1 MQLHTNRYFQPHSGS
16 PKQVP
21 CGFKA
26 ACQRQTTHFAA
37 GLLPSSKL
45 WPLKN
50 CASKVLFP
58 PGATATASAASDET
72 FNPLGLTYQSI
83 LQKDEKVKGLPP
95 PPKASTFTH
104 VLPYLV
110 RLALEERALLW
121 RVGLAFLCLL
131 FSKSAG
137 LMCPIM
143 IRDAVNSFAQHAAA
157 PAAVAA
163 AAATKALLLYGACD
177 ALKHCSKELQG
188 PLFTPVS
195 QAASRRVAFHTFAHI
210 MDLDVQYHL
219 ERRTGRVARILE
231 RGTRSIQM
239 LYRAVI
245 FTFIPTALELLVV
258 CTVLARAFSPLV
270 GALVVLTFA
279 MYVTWS
285 VVMTRIAADARKEVN
300 ILDNAT
306 GAKCVD
312 ALLNFETVALF
323 GNQKLEVLQYNEYL
337 KGYRAASVRTER
349 LASLLNAGQALI
361 LSCGLTSIL
370 VTAVNT
376 SAGGAV
382 TAGDLMMIQG
392 LLLQLWAPLQFL
404 GWFYRELRSALVD
417 MEEFFAILRT
427 KSHIK
432 DGTQDIPDSPL
443 GPSSVERGTQ
453 RSSSTT
459 SSASNVSSSASKA
472 SEGATFASQHHSGF
486 AGSNGNSHVSNASS
500 NGSHASG
507 SSHNSSS
514 SSSRSTFGVSGDHHF
529 GNGMNDDH
537 HGSEEAFR
545 ERVQSG
551 SQACGSERGLRVEM
565 RDVHF
570 GYTGSRKILR
580 GVSVDL
586 QPGTSMAF
594 VGSSGSG
601 KSTMLKLLTRL
612 YDVSSGAVLLNGVDV
627 RDLKLESLR
636 KAVAVVPQEAVLLN
650 DTIMSNI
657 RYGRPEATDE
667 EVIEAAKLASLH
679 EAVVAM
685 PGQYNSVVGE
695 RGLKLS
701 GGEKQ
706 RVAIARAFLRQPRLL
721 ICDEATSSLDTGTE
735 AQIMGSLS
743 QLAQG
748 RTAVFVAHRLSTV
761 RHCDQI
767 VVLKGGEIVERGSH
781 DELMA
786 VGPGGVYH
794 DAWQLQAREDLS
806 GNTRDNAGML
816 ASTSD
821 SDDDA
826 WLSPSA
832 SASTSSVDGNLNAIA
847 SGVKAG

>member
-1 MQLHTNRYFQPHSGS
+1 MLHTNRIFQTKPQCGCPLNQVS
-16 PKQVP
+16 PWGP
-21 CGFKA
+21 GLRA
-26 ACQRQTTHFAA
+26 TCQRQTPQFAER
-37 GLLPSSKL
+37 LLPSSKY
-45 WPLKN
+45 WPVKK
-50 CASKVLFP
+50 CASKVLLP
-58 PGATATASAASDET
+58 AGAGATSAITDENAH
-72 FNPLGLTYQSI
+72 NPLGLTYQSI
-83 LQKDEKVKGLPP
+83 LEKDEKVKGLPP

-104 VLPYLV
+104 VLPYLI
-110 RLALEERALLW
+110 RLASEERALLW
-121 RVGLAFLCLL
+121 RVGLAFMCLL

-157 PAAVAA
+157 PAGVAA

-210 MDLDVQYHL
+210 MGLDVQYHL

-270 GALVVLTFA
+270 
-279 MYVTWS
+279 
-285 VVMTRIAADARKEVN
+285 IAADARKEVN

-337 KGYRAASVRTER
+337 KGYRASAVKTER

-376 SAGGAV
+376 SVGGAV

-427 KSHIK
+427 ESHIK
-432 DGTQDIPDSPL
+432 DGTLDVPDSPL
-443 GPSSVERGTQ
+443 GPSSTEQDTR
-453 RSSSTT
+453 RSSSASGG
-459 SSASNVSSSASKA
+459 SSVSSSASEA
-472 SEGATFASQHHSGF
+472 SKDANFASQHHSGF
-486 AGSNGNSHVSNASS
+486 AGRNGSSHVSDAGS
-500 NGSHASG
+500 NGSQAGSSSYTNGSSYTYSSG
-507 SSHNSSS
+507 SSTRASL
-514 SSSRSTFGVSGDHHF
+514 GDSI
-529 GNGMNDDH
+529 NGGH
-537 HGSEEAFR
+537 QGSEDAFKAR
-545 ERVQSG
+545 MQSG
-551 SQACGSERGLRVEM
+551 SQASGSERGLRVEM

-570 GYTGSRKILR
+570 GYAGSRKILR

-767 VVLKGGEIVERGSH
+767 VVLRGGEVVERGSH
-781 DELMA
+781 NELMA

-806 GNTRDNAGML
+806 GDSRDRADMM

-821 SDDDA
+821 LDDDA
-826 WLSPSA
+826 WLSPIA
-832 SASTSSVDGNLNAIA
+832 SASTSSIDGNLSAIG
-847 SGVKAG
+847 SGAKAGL